1 MGINP
6 GNHPATS
13 VATASVAQMCGSWPG
28 PLMAGVFAVGVQQ
41 DAERM
46 SSNPMR
52 PENGEIAIPEGP
64 GLGVTLTRTPCSGSG
79 STNNG
84 LVMTS
89 IDTPCDLAII
99 GGGLA
104 GLTAGIAASER
115 GLRVAIFER
124 GADERY
130 PCNSRFAGGA
140 FHVACRTDPT
150 SEPDDLLAA
159 INRVTK
165 DEADPALA
173 RVMKMPAAPSIGCV
187 MA

>member
-1 MGINP
+1 
-6 GNHPATS
+6 
-13 VATASVAQMCGSWPG
+13 
-28 PLMAGVFAVGVQQ
+28 
-41 DAERM
+41 
-46 SSNPMR
+46 
-52 PENGEIAIPEGP
+52 
-64 GLGVTLTRTPCSGSG
+64 
-79 STNNG
+79 
-84 LVMTS
+84 MTS

-124 GADERY
+124 GADARY

-140 FHVACRTDPT
+140 FHVAYTDPT

-173 RVMKMPAAPSIGCV
+173 RVMAENASRTVYWLRDHGVDFGRAPPLCTRSWCRPTAPCWPASTGRRRV
-187 MA
+187 RTK